1 MTVNAQRSLRLI
13 PRTDF
18 SRLTGNRGEIFY
30 DPANNTLRVF
40 DSQIQ
45 GGISL
50 ARADLNNVSDDSF
63 RKKSVES
70 DVATVAY
77 TVTVSGPQSPD
88 TGNKYQFNGVYKPQ
102 PTWVVGY
109 TYVFVQDDP
118 TNVFFPNAN
127 GTTANPHPLNFSSD
141 NLSGER
147 GGGTSY
153 LANVRYF
160 LNSNAVTQAVYN
172 SSAFNTATS
181 RQVWI
186 TITNS
191 TPATLYYWCW
201 NHMAMGNSATVA
213 DPGTGSGAN
222 TTTTITNNN
231 NIENPFKFSVAGND
245 STLREI
251 NNGESI
257 KFLGA
262 GGVTVTTD
270 SEGNVT
276 ITGSANTGNIT
287 FNANTISSQD
297 SSSITVTPQTQ
308 FRSNVLVDGDITL
321 TGQGL
326 KRILNVEGGN
336 IEFTDN
342 ITVNPKT
349 GSDFIVDTY
358 NGATHYQWKFDSAGD
373 LIFPDNTV
381 QTTAYTGNVGSIN
394 LLVDVDTATTPP
406 VVGQVLKWNG
416 TNWVPA
422 ADATVGGAGTDADT
436 LDGLDSSYFLN
447 FANLS
452 NKPNIFIT
460 IAVGGQSSVVADS
473 VTDTLTLVAGTG
485 LSITTNAGTDTI
497 TITNTV
503 TDTNTTYAVSAETA
517 TGGVNLRLT
526 GSDAVT
532 DDVKFAQGSNITL
545 TRTDAN
551 TITIAS
557 SFTDTNT
564 TYSISAET
572 NAAGAD
578 IRLTGSDAATD
589 NLTIAAGTNVTVTRT
604 DANTITIASTASG
617 GTASDSFAT
626 IAVAGQTNVVAD
638 SSTDTLTLAAGT
650 GISITTNAST
660 DTVTIASTVT
670 AGATAFT
677 GLSDAAG
684 LTVDKFYLPAITRLD
699 VTNNLSSSYRFDQYG
714 TTDNPAVY
722 AINGTTIA
730 FNLNVMGHPFL
741 IRTSGGTNYNTGLVH
756 VSTTGTVLTGAAA
769 QGQMAG
775 TLYWKIPTAISGQYQ
790 YICSVHGAMVGVIEI
805 KAFSAI

>member
-1 MTVNAQRSLRLI
+1 
-13 PRTDF
+13 
-18 SRLTGNRGEIFY
+18 
-30 DPANNTLRVF
+30 
-40 DSQIQ
+40 
-45 GGISL
+45 
-50 ARADLNNVSDDSF
+50 
-63 RKKSVES
+63 
-70 DVATVAY
+70 
-77 TVTVSGPQSPD
+77 
-88 TGNKYQFNGVYKPQ
+88 
-102 PTWVVGY
+102 
-109 TYVFVQDDP
+109 
-118 TNVFFPNAN
+118 
-127 GTTANPHPLNFSSD
+127 
-141 NLSGER
+141 
-147 GGGTSY
+147 
-153 LANVRYF
+153 
-160 LNSNAVTQAVYN
+160 
-172 SSAFNTATS
+172 
-181 RQVWI
+181 
-186 TITNS
+186 
-191 TPATLYYWCW
+191 
-201 NHMAMGNSATVA
+201 
-213 DPGTGSGAN
+213 
-222 TTTTITNNN
+222 
-231 NIENPFKFSVAGND
+231 
-245 STLREI
+245 
-251 NNGESI
+251 
-257 KFLGA
+257 
-262 GGVTVTTD
+262 
-270 SEGNVT
+270 
-276 ITGSANTGNIT
+276 
-287 FNANTISSQD
+287 
-297 SSSITVTPQTQ
+297 
-308 FRSNVLVDGDITL
+308 
-321 TGQGL
+321 
-326 KRILNVEGGN
+326 
-336 IEFTDN
+336 
-342 ITVNPKT
+342 
-349 GSDFIVDTY
+349 
-358 NGATHYQWKFDSAGD
+358 
-373 LIFPDNTV
+373 
-381 QTTAYTGNVGSIN
+381 
-394 LLVDVDTATTPP
+394 
-406 VVGQVLKWNG
+406 VGQVLKWNG

-578 IRLTGSDAATD
+578 IRLTGSNAATD

-741 IRTSGGTNYNTGLVH
+741 IRTSYNLFLGL
-756 VSTTGTVLTGAAA
+756 
-769 QGQMAG
+769 
-775 TLYWKIPTAISGQYQ
+775 
-790 YICSVHGAMVGVIEI
+790 ERN
-805 KAFSAI
+805 